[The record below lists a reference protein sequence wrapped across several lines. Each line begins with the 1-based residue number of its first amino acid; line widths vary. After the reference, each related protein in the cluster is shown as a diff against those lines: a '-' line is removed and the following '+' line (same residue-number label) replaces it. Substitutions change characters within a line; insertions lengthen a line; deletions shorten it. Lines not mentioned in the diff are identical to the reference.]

1 MSVREAMTHLFAMQ
15 NPAVGSVQEWSL
27 EVERAGV
34 PPLGTVLIINSS
46 TAGPLGGVQELRGAF
61 KC

>member
-1 MSVREAMTHLFAMQ
+1 MIQLQ
-15 NPAVGSVQEWSL
+15 NPAVGSIQEWWWSL

-34 PPLGTVLIINSS
+34 PPPGTVLVINSS